1 MAEGTKYADLSDVE
15 LIHLIKQQDEN
26 ALWAFHNRKKR
37 KLLFLTYDIIKD
49 KQGADSIVT
58 TAFFD
63 VWNMSQN
70 LSTVADFEA
79 LLYTMCQRRAYDY
92 NRNKSR
98 AQVRSVPVDD
108 FPDSQSAI
116 DESDTSINLI
126 NRAEIYNAL
135 FEAIQQLPSR
145 QKEVVVY
152 MMKNKNTA
160 AISELMGVSAETV
173 RTLRHN
179 AIKSIQ
185 HKLSAKQLISIVFVI
200 ISTGIT
206 LINKYL
212 HFG

>member
-15 LIHLIKQQDEN
+15 LIHLIKQRDEN

-58 TAFFD
+58 TAFFEI
-63 VWNMSQN
+63 WNMSQN

-79 LLYTMCQRRAYDY
+79 VLYTICQRRAYDF
-92 NRNKSR
+92 NRNKIRS
-98 AQVRSVPVDD
+98 QVRSVPVDE
-108 FPDSQSAI
+108 FPDSDSAI
-116 DESDTSINLI
+116 DDSDTSINLI
-126 NRAEIYNAL
+126 NRAEVYNAL

-145 QKEVVVY
+145 QKEVVIY

-160 AISELMGVSAETV
+160 QISELMAISTATV
-173 RTLRHN
+173 RALRHN

-185 HKLSAKQLISIVFVI
+185 ERLYAKQLISIILVL
-200 ISTGIT
+200 ISTVMT

-212 HFG
+212 HFD